1 MVWAYL
7 EAERAEGDRDI
18 GADVLVLTPE
28 DGILGHREDVV
39 RPPPAVAV
47 GDRGVVHHEPVAHV
61 CIPESINVLR
71 RTTSVNTY

>member
-1 MVWAYL
+1 MFRAYL
-7 EAERAEGDRDI
+7 EAERAEGDANV

-39 RPPPAVAV
+39 RLPAAVAV

-61 CIPESINVLR
+61 CDPESINILCP
-71 RTTSVNTY
+71 TTSVNTY